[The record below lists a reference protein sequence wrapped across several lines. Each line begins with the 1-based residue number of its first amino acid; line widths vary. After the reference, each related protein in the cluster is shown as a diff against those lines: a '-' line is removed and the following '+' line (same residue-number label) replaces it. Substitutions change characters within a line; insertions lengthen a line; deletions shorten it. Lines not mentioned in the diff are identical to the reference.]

1 MTPSVPGRVV
11 ALVVIVTSSL
21 MCAAGSLANATCPTN
36 SLFCP
41 NEVTSTDPAKSC
53 TDNNS
58 STATY
63 NLAQGRFHVLA
74 AASACGV
81 NCVRTASLSA
91 SDVYHVGGLPLGTP
105 VTMTAVLTAELTA
118 YGTCGYL
125 TPGTASA
132 SLTEGQSN
140 QASRSVETPR
150 VCTLQG
156 CCLETVNVAEA
167 LRVTIVRL
175 SGEDFTLRFD
185 LACSTNQVALVDG
198 ELYISGTLG
207 ATIVSCQGFH
217 QKVITP
223 VIPVSWG
230 ALKIRY
236 R

>member
-1 MTPSVPGRVV
+1 MSPSVSGRVV
-11 ALVVIVTSSL
+11 ALAVILASSL
-21 MCAAGSLANATCPTN
+21 TCAAGPANATCPSN

-41 NEVTSTDPAKSC
+41 NAVTSTDAAKSC
-53 TDNNS
+53 TDGY

-63 NLAQGRFHVLA
+63 NLTQGSLHVQA
-74 AASACGV
+74 ATGCGV
-81 NCVRTASLSA
+81 NCVKAASLSA
-91 SDVYHVGGLPLGTP
+91 SDVYHVGGLPPGAP
-105 VTMTAVLTAELTA
+105 VTITAELKAELTA

-150 VCTLQG
+150 VCTPQG
-156 CCLETVNVAEA
+156 CCLEMVNVAES
-167 LRVTIVRL
+167 LRVTFVRF

-198 ELYISGTLG
+198 TLYIRGTPG
-207 ATIVSCQGFH
+207 ATIVSCQGYQTMFT
-217 QKVITP
+217 TP
-223 VIPVSWG
+223 ATPVSWG

>member
-53 TDNNS
+53 MDNN

-63 NLAQGRFHVLA
+63 NLARGLFHAQAVA
-74 AASACGV
+74 AACGV

-91 SDVYHVGGLPLGTP
+91 SDVYHVGGLPPGTP
-105 VTMTAVLTAELTA
+105 VTMTAVLTAELVA

-125 TPGTASA
+125 IPGTASA

-150 VCTLQG
+150 VCTPQG

-198 ELYISGTLG
+198 ELYVSGTPG

-217 QKVITP
+217 QMFITP